1 MITGNVGWFFV
12 HPADISV
19 PLNLK
24 VRVGLN
30 CLSDV
35 FIHIVPYGPT
45 VGSFFFSLSVMESA
59 NPAKQILRK

>member
-1 MITGNVGWFFV
+1 MVTDVGCFFV
-12 HPADISV
+12 HPPDISV

-30 CLSDV
+30 SLSDV

-45 VGSFFFSLSVMESA
+45 VGSLFFSLSVVESA
-59 NPAKQILRK
+59 NPAKQIFRK